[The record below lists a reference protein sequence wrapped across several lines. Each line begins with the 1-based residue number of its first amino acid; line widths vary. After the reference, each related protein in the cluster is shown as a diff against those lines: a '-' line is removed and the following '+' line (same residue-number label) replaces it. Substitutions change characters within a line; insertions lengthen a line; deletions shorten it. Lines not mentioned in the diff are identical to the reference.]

1 MSLLSQ
7 VAPVLLRHLG
17 AYAELLAQDL
27 ARGRAA
33 FARRIG
39 VMLIAA
45 FGLAGVFV
53 MLCVAILAASWDTI
67 YRMTAVYSLL
77 AFFVGLAGFAAAYA
91 ARLQSRQTPLFAG
104 LQREWRLDQVL
115 VERVLSANDESQD

>member
-27 ARGRAA
+27 ARGRAG
-33 FARRIG
+33 FVRRLG

-45 FGLAGVFV
+45 FGLAGAVV
-53 MLCVAILAASWDTI
+53 MLCVAILAASWDTV

-77 AFFVGLAGFAAAYA
+77 TFFAGLAGLAAAYA
-91 ARLQSRQTPLFAG
+91 ARLQSRQTPLFEG
-104 LQREWRLDQVL
+104 VQREWQLDQVL
-115 VERVLSANDESQD
+115 VERVASENDESRN